1 MKHALLITVTI
12 LFASATVARAQPE
25 RIDELFF
32 KANQAYKNGHY
43 ADAVDGY
50 EHLLSAGYESGH
62 IYYNLGNACFRL
74 KLLGR
79 AIMYYE
85 RARILIPRDADLNFN
100 LRHARDQAQ
109 DAIEDD
115 QGFIRLAFFWIESLS
130 LKELFWAFGILN
142 LMLWGMLVFRLFR
155 RTEWAYYAVLIL
167 VSFWLIAG
175 ASFGLKWLQVTGDDR
190 AVILDRQVNILA
202 GPDIKDTALFQLH
215 EGAIVHHERTEDGW
229 SLIHLAGDK
238 RGWVQVEALGMIRAK
253 HLAAR

>member
-1 MKHALLITVTI
+1 MRHALLITVALLLAAVTG
-12 LFASATVARAQPE
+12 VKAQSD

-32 KANQAYKNGHY
+32 EANQAYKKGHY
-43 ADAVDGY
+43 TDAVKGY
-50 EHLLSAGYESGH
+50 EKLLAAGYENGH

-115 QGFIRLAFFWIESLS
+115 RGFLLMAFFWIESLS
-130 LKELFWAFGILN
+130 LKELFWSFGILN
-142 LMLWGMLVFRLFR
+142 IMFWGMLVFRLFR
-155 RTEWAYYAVLIL
+155 RSEWAYYSVLIL
-167 VSFWLIAG
+167 VIFWFIAG
-175 ASFGLKWLQVTGDDR
+175 ASFGLKWFQVTSDDR
-190 AVILDRQVNILA
+190 AVILDTQVNILA

-215 EGAIVHHERTEDGW
+215 EGTIVHHERTEGDW
-229 SLIHLAGDK
+229 SLIHLTGDK
-238 RGWVQVEALGMIRAK
+238 RGWVQIEGLGMIKPNRK
-253 HLAAR
+253 